1 MNATV
6 CCHRL
11 CCALQTKKSVA
22 YQDAISSPHA
32 FAYQVIESR
41 AGEGNLPTSKKF
53 LIGLLP
59 LVALASCGE
68 KSGSKKAAVETA
80 QVVRVFT
87 VEKENLQREIS
98 AVGTVRYRRET
109 PLGFTTPG
117 KVAVV
122 RFEEGDFVKRGAL
135 LSALDA
141 TNVAADVSV
150 SVAERDR
157 ARAEFERV
165 RSLYA
170 DGWITKARFEAAEAS
185 VKAADARV
193 RQAGFASSTAQLY
206 APSSGVVLQ
215 RNVQPGQVIAAG
227 TPALILGEA
236 DDGFVFR
243 VPIVDR
249 DASKLRVGMAAD
261 IMIESAGDAP
271 VSATIS
277 EIDGRANEATGAFTV
292 QFRLPSRSNLR
303 SGQIGTANIKL
314 PALEGGDLLQIPA
327 SALFGVRTGEGL
339 VYVVGS
345 DNRVETRNVAIE
357 RVSDKFV
364 TVSGGIKPGDK
375 IVTSGLEKLRTG
387 SSVRIIAMQP

>member
-1 MNATV
+1 M
-6 CCHRL
+6 
-11 CCALQTKKSVA
+11 
-22 YQDAISSPHA
+22 YSS
-32 FAYQVIESR
+32 
-41 AGEGNLPTSKKF
+41 AGESKLPTSKRF

-59 LVALASCGE
+59 IVALAGCGE
-68 KSGSKKAAVETA
+68 TSDSKKAAVETA

-87 VEKENLQREIS
+87 VEKESLQREIS

-141 TNVAADVSV
+141 TTVGADVSV

-157 ARAEFERV
+157 ARAEFDRV

-170 DGWITKARFEAAEAS
+170 DGWITKARFEAADAA
-185 VKAADARV
+185 VKAAEARV
-193 RQAGFASSTAQLY
+193 RQAGFARSTAQLY

-227 TPALILGEA
+227 IPALVLGEA

-249 DASKLRVGMAAD
+249 DASKLRVGMTAD
-261 IMIESAGDAP
+261 IMIESAGDGP

-277 EIDGRANEATGAFTV
+277 E
-292 QFRLPSRSNLR
+292 
-303 SGQIGTANIKL
+303 
-314 PALEGGDLLQIPA
+314 
-327 SALFGVRTGEGL
+327 
-339 VYVVGS
+339 Y
-345 DNRVETRNVAIE
+345 
-357 RVSDKFV
+357 
-364 TVSGGIKPGDK
+364 
-375 IVTSGLEKLRTG
+375 
-387 SSVRIIAMQP
+387 